1 MRQWWTSLI
10 ARAIALLLI
19 GLALT
24 SAVVG
29 SVFARIQ
36 SNRFRVEVERRGTSM
51 LQVLDRHQDLRLALS
66 LHDGRATEEV
76 LGQVLGSNS
85 DIAYLGAVEKRRGRS
100 SPGRPAEYPSAP
112 CRITTWAANR
122 RAPTS
127 PPAVS
132 PAA

>member
-10 ARAIALLLI
+10 ARAIALLLT

-51 LQVLDRHQDLRLALS
+51 LQMLDRHQDLRLALS
-66 LHDGRATEEV
+66 LHDARATEE
-76 LGQVLGSNS
+76 SS
-85 DIAYLGAVEKRRGRS
+85 DRSSVRTATSPISAQWKRRGRS
-100 SPGRPAEYPSAP
+100 SPRRPAEYPSAP

-122 RAPTS
+122 RAPMS